1 MIKNYSNTSYLA
13 SFICLVVITLGVAC
27 QNEDNLSGA
36 QTVTAVTNPEE
47 LVAPTLNFTKGDQTA
62 EAKLYTAIK
71 LGEARAVEGE
81 LTKVFPLALEQ
92 GDQLSISAWSD
103 QGSALFIYRPHDVK
117 SLWIDEAK
125 RVLSAEVKEDLQR
138 LSVDFSAEE
147 SGDYALVLQGQ
158 SDFTKDIVSITCLSG
173 PCSIKSQ
180 ELRELNSAEEAQEAT
195 EQIEAEISEGAVE

>member
-1 MIKNYSNTSYLA
+1 MIKTYFNTSYLA
-13 SFICLVVITLGVAC
+13 NFICLVAITFGVAC
-27 QNEDNLSGA
+27 QNEDSLSGT
-36 QTVTAVTNPEE
+36 QTVTAVTSPEE

-62 EAKLYTAIK
+62 EAKLYSAIK

-103 QGSALFIYRPHDVK
+103 RGSALFIYKPHDVK
-117 SLWIDEAK
+117 SLWISEAK
-125 RVLSAEVKEDLQR
+125 RVLSAEVKQDLQR
-138 LSVDFSAEE
+138 LSVDFNAEE

-173 PCSIKSQ
+173 PCSVKSQ
-180 ELRELNSAEEAQEAT
+180 ELREPMHYR
-195 EQIEAEISEGAVE
+195 